1 MIYNWQNKDWANFT
15 YKNLN
20 ISDIT
25 SCFMELYDEIKVLL
39 QQKNIAEQQEEML
52 CFLISE
58 AEKTSEIEGEYISR
72 QLLAYDTSYILG

>member
-20 ISDIT
+20 VSDIT
-25 SCFMELYDEIKVLL
+25 SRFVELSDETKVLL

-58 AEKTSEIEGEYISR
+58 AEKTSEIE
-72 QLLAYDTSYILG
+72 